1 MKITAITL
9 AGAALALGLAATTP
23 VMAQPH
29 HHYRHPV
36 VVHHTVRNV
45 GEGWQRGYRVPG
57 HYRVTNYYVNDWQAH
72 RLHRPAPGYVWVR
85 NDNRQYVLMGTDTG
99 IIYEIVNAL
108 N

>member
-1 MKITAITL
+1 MKTIIGATL
-9 AGAALALGLAATTP
+9 AFGLMAGTPAL
-23 VMAQPH
+23 AQPH
-29 HHYRHPV
+29 HHHRPVIVHHPV
-36 VVHHTVRNV
+36 RHV
-45 GEGWQRGYRVPG
+45 GEGWQRGWRVPG
-57 HYRVTNYYVNDWQAH
+57 HYRVNNYYVTDWQSR